1 MKLILKIKLLPTQA
15 QEGSLINTIKTANDA
30 CNAISN
36 TAWDKHIFNQ
46 FKLHHECYYDIKEKY
61 NLSAQMIVRCISKVT
76 DSYKLDK
83 KTKRTFKPF
92 GAITYDSRIMSY
104 TNKGIS
110 LWTVD
115 GRQTFQFVCHN
126 TNYLPYIKGEADLI
140 YKKDKFFLF
149 QTVEIPDEDITD
161 VEEFIGFDFGQ
172 IDIVHS
178 SEGKVYQAEWLNKY
192 REKQQKIRSSIQS
205 KGTKGK
211 THSMKRGCAKLL
223 KRLKGRERTT
233 ATIINHTI
241 SKNIVL
247 DCKAKGKGI
256 AIEDLT
262 NIRKTT
268 TKQARQK
275 CKTNRIRMGRWSYG
289 QLRSF
294 LEYKAK
300 REGVKMVVVEPA
312 YTSKT
317 CSCCHHIGNRNGK
330 LFVCENCGAR
340 FDADYN
346 AARNIALLGVAIN
359 TPEKSTMYCNL
370 LRA

>member
-1 MKLILKIKLLPTQA
+1 MKLILKIKLLPTQV
-15 QEGSLINTIKTANDA
+15 QKDSLINTIKTANDA
-30 CNAISN
+30 CNVISN
-36 TAWDKHIFNQ
+36 ITWNKRIFNR
-46 FKLHHECYYDIKEKY
+46 FKLHRECYYIIRNIYK
-61 NLSAQMIVRCISKVT
+61 LSAQMVAHCISKVA
-76 DSYKLDK
+76 DSYKTNK
-83 KTKRTFKPF
+83 KIKHTFKPF
-92 GAITYDSRIMSY
+92 SAITYDSRIMSY

-110 LWTVD
+110 LWTID
-115 GRQTFQFVCHN
+115 GRQSFQFVCHN
-126 TNYLPYIKGEADLI
+126 TNYLPYIKGEADLV

-149 QTVEIPDEDITD
+149 QTVEIPDEEIND

-178 SEGKVYQAEWLNKY
+178 SEDKIYQAEWLNKY
-192 REKQQKIRSSIQS
+192 REKRQKIRSSIQS

-223 KRLKGRERTT
+223 KRLSGREKTT

-247 DCKAKGKGI
+247 DCKSKVKGI
-256 AIEDLT
+256 AIEDLK

-268 TKQARQK
+268 AKQSRMK
-275 CKTNRIRMGRWSYG
+275 RKKNRTRMNQWSYY
-289 QLRSF
+289 QLRYF

-300 REGVKMVVVEPA
+300 REGVKLVVVKPN

-330 LFVCENCGAR
+330 LFVCDNCGAR

-346 AARNIALLGVAIN
+346 AAKNIALLGVAIN
-359 TPEKSTMYCNL
+359 MPEKLTMYCNL

>member
-1 MKLILKIKLLPTQA
+1 
-15 QEGSLINTIKTANDA
+15 
-30 CNAISN
+30 
-36 TAWDKHIFNQ
+36 
-46 FKLHHECYYDIKEKY
+46 
-61 NLSAQMIVRCISKVT
+61 MIVRCISKVA

-83 KTKRTFKPF
+83 KTKRIFKPF

-110 LWTVD
+110 LWTVN

-126 TNYLPYIKGEADLI
+126 INYLPYIKGEADLI

-172 IDIVHS
+172 VDIVHS
-178 SEGKVYQAEWLNKY
+178 SEDKVYQAEWLNKY

-223 KRLKGRERTT
+223 KRLSGKEKTT

-247 DCKAKGKGI
+247 DCKSKGKGI
-256 AIEDLT
+256 AIEDL
-262 NIRKTT
+262 K
-268 TKQARQK
+268 KD
-275 CKTNRIRMGRWSYG
+275 S
-289 QLRSF
+289 
-294 LEYKAK
+294 
-300 REGVKMVVVEPA
+300 
-312 YTSKT
+312 
-317 CSCCHHIGNRNGK
+317 
-330 LFVCENCGAR
+330 
-340 FDADYN
+340 
-346 AARNIALLGVAIN
+346 
-359 TPEKSTMYCNL
+359 
-370 LRA
+370 